1 MSQNLINTFMAM
13 ANGGGG
19 AYFGAKASV
28 NFAADLRLDVYRHIQ
43 KFSFANIDK
52 FSTGSLVTRLTND
65 VQQMQNMAN
74 GLSPRDFAI
83 QYAKQNGVDPNE
95 FLQFARRFGLN

>member
-13 ANGGGG
+13 ANGGGNPRQI
-19 AYFGAKASV
+19 AQEMLMTDPQAREVF
-28 NFAADLRLDVYRHIQ
+28 
-43 KFSFANIDK
+43 
-52 FSTGSLVTRLTND
+52 
-65 VQQMQNMAN
+65 QQMQNMAN